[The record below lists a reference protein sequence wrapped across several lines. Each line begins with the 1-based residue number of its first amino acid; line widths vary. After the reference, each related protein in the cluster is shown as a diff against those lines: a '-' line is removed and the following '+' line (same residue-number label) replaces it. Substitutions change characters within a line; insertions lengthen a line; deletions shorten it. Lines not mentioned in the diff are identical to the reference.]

1 MRFNKKIL
9 FLVIILGGLF
19 FNPPSYAQTQP
30 PDESVLFTTVAP
42 DTLVVLDLSGSM
54 LWTPAG
60 ERMYISPSV
69 DCTTGDGPFYPESGP
84 GHTTACD
91 IDPYGTV
98 PVPKYGDAACVGPF
112 YRTSDTGHTT
122 DCSRVAITKRS
133 IFDILDDND
142 SNTITSTDEQTLNIR
157 FGYMRFYNATSDDTG
172 GSYSSG
178 FNSLIWGIGSKY
190 TRIYCN
196 SNSSCSPFD
205 SSSGSVSGESAWRG
219 TPLVSALNEAKLYLD
234 YHKSQDSAASCR
246 QKFVILITD
255 GADTFSCSGDGTEG
269 QDDQYKR
276 RRETVAKAKALA
288 DAGYK
293 VFVVGFGTPMPHWL
307 QNTLNWAAYYGGTDN
322 PLVANSGSTSG
333 YDPSSVTSC
342 QNDYPSSTPP
352 SHNIGGDGDHYY
364 AASNDPGEDTL
375 SGYAFLATSASE
387 LTTGLKQAIAMIREA
402 SYSFSLASVS
412 SQRTQDENHLYE
424 ASFQPL
430 NNEPFWLGHLKKYAI
445 NSDGSV
451 GSEVWDAGSVLQ
463 TTTPSSRTIKTYK
476 SGSLTDFTTTYITT
490 TDLGVSTTAEIDA
503 IVGYFRGESSYNP
516 EYWKLGDIFHSN
528 PVTIGTPSAFF
539 EDIRDTNNAFATY
552 RTNHQRTSALGNRII
567 VAGGNDGQFHVFLTS
582 TGGET
587 WSFIPPNLLPK
598 LKNIAHSAHPTGLT
612 HQYFVDGPI
621 TAADAWWYTSASG
634 TSKSASDWRTF
645 LIFGEGRGGGSY
657 LWSSSSSCDS
667 GLNPAYTST
676 YSYYCGY
683 YAFDITN
690 TLTPA
695 YMWTI
700 KTTISLG
707 PSLAPYLGDPWSK
720 MAIGRVKIDGDEKW
734 VGFVGGGFN
743 ASDCAGGGGCDSR
756 GKSFYVVD
764 LSDGSVLW
772 SYTHN
777 TDATMDYSLPASP
790 AVADT
795 DNDGFLDTA
804 YIGDLG
810 GSMWRFKFCT
820 AADGSSCNTT
830 NWTGG
835 TLFQSSTGVIRPI
848 YATPAV
854 SKDGL
859 GNLWVH
865 WGTGDKTDPTAAAAQ
880 ERFFAAKD
888 NDRTVSFG
896 ISDLENISSAS
907 GTYSDSSTKH
917 GWYIEF
923 SGHGEKILSDA
934 TVFGGVVYFTSYVPP
949 SGGDP
954 CSQAGAANLFGLNF
968 TTGAGVLTTGGGGGG
983 GTPVR
988 SISIGTGI
996 ATTPV
1001 ISFKPLGAM
1010 PPDLYVTVSGGAG
1023 TSASTTRVNFD
1034 PPTLSNRTNLLYWK
1048 DRRLE

>member
-1 MRFNKKIL
+1 MISKIKIL
-9 FLVIILGGLF
+9 FSFIILGGLF
-19 FNPPSYAQTQP
+19 FNPPSYAQTEP
-30 PDESVLFTTVAP
+30 PDESVLFTSVAP
-42 DTLVVLDLSGSM
+42 DALIVLDLSGSM

-60 ERMYISPSV
+60 ERMYTHNSNQC
-69 DCTTGDGPFYPESGP
+69 DNNNAAFYTFSDP
-84 GHTTACD
+84 GHDKACD

-98 PVPKYGDAACVGPF
+98 PKYGNAACTEPF

-122 DCSRVAITKRS
+122 DCSRVAIAKRS

-157 FGYMRFYNATSDDTG
+157 FGYMRFYNCSGDDTG
-172 GSYSSG
+172 GSYGSG
-178 FNSLIWGIGSKY
+178 CNSLLWGIASKY
-190 TRIYCN
+190 SRIYCN
-196 SNSSCSPFD
+196 SNSSCSPID
-205 SSSGSVSGESAWRG
+205 GGLGSVSWESASGG
-219 TPLVSALNEAKLYLD
+219 TPLASALNEAKLYLD
-234 YHKSQDSAASCR
+234 YHKSRDTAAACR
-246 QKFVILITD
+246 QKFAILITD
-255 GADTFSCSGDGTEG
+255 GADTFSCSGTEG
-269 QDDQYKR
+269 ENQEDQYKR

-293 VFVVGFGTPMPHWL
+293 VFVVGFGATMPHWL
-307 QNTLNWAAYYGGTDN
+307 TNTLNWAAYYGQTDN
-322 PLVANSGSTSG
+322 PLVANSGSTSA
-333 YDPSSVTSC
+333 YNPSSATSC
-342 QNDYPSSTPP
+342 QDDYPSSTPP

-364 AASNDPGEDTL
+364 AASNDPGENTL
-375 SGYAFLATSASE
+375 DGYAFLATSASE

-445 NSDGSV
+445 NNDGSV

-490 TDLGVSTTAEIDA
+490 TDLGVSTTTERDA
-503 IVGYFRGESSYNP
+503 IVGYFRGESSYNL

-528 PVTIGTPSAFF
+528 PVTIGTPSPFF

-567 VAGGNDGQFHVFLTS
+567 AAGGNDGQFHVFLTS

-634 TSKSASDWRTF
+634 TSKSYSDWRTF
-645 LIFGEGRGGGSY
+645 LIFGEGRGGGSK

-667 GLNPAYTST
+667 GFNATYTAT
-676 YSYYCGY
+676 YSNYCGY
-683 YAFDITN
+683 YAFDFTN
-690 TLTPA
+690 TLNPVYQWRINVTSA
-695 YMWTI
+695 
-700 KTTISLG
+700 
-707 PSLAPYLGDPWSK
+707 LAPYIGDPWSK
-720 MAIGRVKIDGDEKW
+720 FAIGRVKINGNEKW
-734 VGFVGGGFN
+734 VGFVGAGYN

-756 GKSFYVVD
+756 GKGFYVVD

-772 SYTHN
+772 SYTRSTN
-777 TDATMDYSLPASP
+777 SNMDYSLPASP
-790 AVADT
+790 AIVDT
-795 DNDGFLDTA
+795 DNDGFIDTA
-804 YIGDLG
+804 YIGELG

-820 AADGSSCNTT
+820 SAQGSTCTT
-830 NWTGG
+830 SDWSGG
-835 TLFQSSTGVIRPI
+835 YLYDATSSGVIRPI
-848 YATPAV
+848 FATPAV
-854 SKDGL
+854 SKDGQ

-865 WGTGDKTDPTAAAAQ
+865 WGTGDKVDPTASNAQ
-880 ERFFAAKD
+880 EKFFAVKD
-888 NDRTVSFG
+888 NDRTTSYG
-896 ISDLENISSAS
+896 INALDNI
-907 GTYSDSSTKH
+907 TSSTYTDAPNKH
-917 GWYIEF
+917 GWYINLA
-923 SGHGEKILSDA
+923 GQGEKILSDA

-968 TTGAGVLTTGGGGGG
+968 TTGAGVLLPSNAPVGTT
-983 GTPVR
+983 PSR
-988 SISIGTGI
+988 SLTIGTGI